1 MEWSLAVLPALIAI
15 VVLIVP
21 GFMVAVAAG
30 QKGFDAFGVSPA
42 LSVTTVALSAIVAPL
57 MGIGWS
63 LWVPFVFALLLSVL
77 IYGLLRG
84 IRFLGLSD
92 VPRGSNHEERI
103 ALEPQLWWTRGQLLA
118 YFSVV
123 LGIIL
128 LGRNITNAI
137 GNVNWISQTYDV
149 NFHLNAIR
157 YVADT
162 ANGSSLTLTSM
173 TAAPAEV
180 SFYPAAWHD
189 IASLAFMLSG
199 ADVPVVAN
207 AMSLVVG
214 AVVWPIAIVYL
225 ARQLLAASHST
236 ILASGVVGAGYVGFP
251 LVLIDFGVLY
261 PNSLGVALMPIGL
274 ALVIQLFRVAEVRRL
289 ETATAVV
296 LGAVAALGVA
306 LAHPN
311 ALMSLLVMVVPV
323 LIFRGTLSAVAIVKR
338 RISLTPGLVQV
349 AGVASILGLIWFLW
363 GVVRPPKT
371 AGGWEPEVSDS
382 TAIGEVILNNAVG
395 IGNLWVLSL
404 LALVGAYAIVRS
416 RRTLLWVIGTWA
428 YTAYFYIAARSM
440 SWEDGRDWVT
450 GVWYHDAYRLVVIIP
465 LASIP
470 LVLIGFDFLSRYIL
484 TYVEKINWRQSAALI
499 AVTPVILVG
508 ALGWSTQTVHRLENY
523 VSFIFWRYAP
533 DLKSPLLTPDEYNVL
548 YAIDQYV
555 PEDATIIANPWT
567 GAGLAYA
574 ISGRNVTGYHT
585 AHTPTPEEKVL
596 TKELPD
602 ASIDPEF
609 CRVAAEENAY
619 YAIYFGEVEINQDI
633 TGIHAKEYETLEYL
647 ADPDVI
653 EQGGVAEVIYR
664 SGGATLYRITA
675 CG

>member
-1 MEWSLAVLPALIAI
+1 MEWSLAVLPALVAI
-15 VVLIVP
+15 TVLIVP
-21 GFMVAVAAG
+21 GFLIALAAG
-30 QKGFDAFGVSPA
+30 QKGFDAFGISPA
-42 LSVTTVALSAIVAPL
+42 LSVATVALSAMVAPL
-57 MGIGWS
+57 VGIGWS
-63 LWVPFVFALLLSVL
+63 VWVPLVFAVLLAVL
-77 IYGLLRG
+77 VYGVLRG
-84 IRFLGLSD
+84 ARFLGVVD
-92 VPRGSNHEERI
+92 VPRTSRHEAETVLR
-103 ALEPQLWWTRGQLLA
+103 PQRWWSRGQLLA
-118 YFSVV
+118 YISVM
-123 LGIIL
+123 LGALL

-137 GNVNWISQTYDV
+137 GNVNWVSQTYDV

-157 YVADT
+157 YIADT

-173 TAAPAEV
+173 TAAPDEV

-207 AMSLVVG
+207 TMSVVVG

-225 ARQLLAASHST
+225 ARHLLAASHST
-236 ILASGVVGAGYVGFP
+236 ILASGVVAAGYVGFP

-289 ETATAVV
+289 DTATAAV
-296 LGAVAALGVA
+296 LGVVVALGIA

-323 LIFRGTLSAVAIVKR
+323 FIFRGILIGVEMVKCRTSLSLGLAQIV
-338 RISLTPGLVQV
+338 
-349 AGVASILGLIWFLW
+349 GVAAVLGLIWFLW
-363 GVVRPPKT
+363 GVVRPPIT

-395 IGNLWVLSL
+395 IGNLWVLSI
-404 LALVGAYAIVRS
+404 LALVGAYVIVQS

-450 GVWYHDAYRLVVIIP
+450 GVWYHDSYRLVVLIP

-470 LVLIGFDFLSRYIL
+470 LVLVGFDFLARYI
-484 TYVEKINWRQSAALI
+484 TAYIEKLNWKQSVALV
-499 AVTPVILVG
+499 AVTPMILVG

-574 ISGRNVTGYHT
+574 VSGRKVTGYHT
-585 AHTPTPEEKVL
+585 AHTFTYEEEVL
-596 TKELPD
+596 TRELPD
-602 ASIDPEF
+602 ASTDPEF
-609 CRVAAEENAY
+609 CRVASEENAY

-633 TGIHAKEYETLEYL
+633 TGIHAKEYKTLEYL
-647 ADPDVI
+647 ADADVI
-653 EQGGVAEVIYR
+653 DQGGVAEVIYR